1 MKINIFTRIALIW
14 GTVAAMAAL
23 SVTAGA
29 QTTKKISATKASDNG
44 IIYSLPSTALKVTV
58 EVEKVVKQPGE
69 FARYARK
76 YLNINPEMTPST
88 QYNLKSVTLNAEGVT
103 VDNEERYLV
112 QFKSGATPYM
122 ILTDDNIP
130 LGINIDEESVTASVV
145 RNPIPVA
152 VAAQPTILQQPVARQ
167 VVTEEMIQAQSTAK
181 RAELAAAKI
190 YELRQSRNDI
200 ISGDADNMPSDG
212 KAMQLALDN
221 LAAQEAALTAMFAGT
236 EQHSTEVRTFT
247 IIPEDED
254 SRTIV
259 CRISATRGIVDDTD
273 LSGDP
278 LWVDVKVVSR
288 GEIPLAES
296 GEKRKFP
303 KGGLAYRIPGN
314 ASVDVIYMDNV
325 VCSLQLPMAQLGTVF
340 GVEPGLFVDKKA
352 PAYARFD
359 PTTGSITEL
368 GTR

>member
-1 MKINIFTRIALIW
+1 MKINIFTRVALIM
-14 GTVAAMAAL
+14 GAVAAITAVSL
-23 SVTAGA
+23 SADA

-58 EVEKVVKQPGE
+58 EVEKVVKQPGD

-76 YLNINPEMTPST
+76 YLNLNPVMTPST

-103 VDNEERYLV
+103 VDNEERYMV
-112 QFKSGATPYM
+112 QFKNGATPYM
-122 ILTDDNIP
+122 ILTADNIP
-130 LGINIDEESVTASVV
+130 LGINIDEESVTASVAS
-145 RNPIPVA
+145 NPIPTA
-152 VAAQPTILQQPVARQ
+152 VVPQPTILQQPVARQ
-167 VVTEEMIQAQSTAK
+167 VVTEEMIQAQSIAK
-181 RAELAAAKI
+181 RAEFAAAKI

-212 KAMQLALDN
+212 KAMQLVLDN

-247 IIPEDED
+247 VIPEDDD

-288 GEIPLAES
+288 GELPLAES
-296 GEKRKFP
+296 GEVRKFP

-340 GVEPGLFVDKKA
+340 GVEPGMFVDKKA

-359 PTTGSITEL
+359 PTTGSIIEL
-368 GTR
+368 GAR